1 MELKSVLLDDKAIKR
16 TLTRISH
23 EIIEKNKG
31 VEDLV
36 LIGIRTR
43 GVPIA
48 KRIANLIETFEG
60 ASVEVGSVDITTY
73 RDDLKKPEELKEHNS
88 VEVNCDITG
97 KKIILVDDV
106 LFTGRS
112 VRAAIDAII
121 DKGRPQM
128 IQLAVLVDRGHREL
142 PIRADYVGKNIPTS
156 RKEDIT
162 VQLIEKDGV
171 DLVSLYDNN

>member
-60 ASVEVGSVDITTY
+60 AAVEVGSVDITTY
-73 RDDLKKPEELKEHNS
+73 RDDLKKPEELKQHNS

-97 KKIILVDDV
+97 KKIVLVDDV

-156 RKEDIT
+156 RKEAIT
-162 VQLIEKDGV
+162 VQLVEKDGV
-171 DLVSLYDNN
+171 DLVSLYENN

>member
-31 VEDLV
+31 VEGLV
-36 LIGIRTR
+36 LMGIKTR

-48 KRIANLIETFEG
+48 KRIASLIENFEDVK
-60 ASVEVGSVDITTY
+60 VEVGSVDITKY
-73 RDDLKKPEELKEHNS
+73 RDDFKKPEELKSHNS

-97 KKIILVDDV
+97 KKIVLVDDV

-112 VRAAIDAII
+112 VRAAIDALI
-121 DKGRPQM
+121 DMGRPQM

-162 VQLIEKDGV
+162 VQLVENDGV

>member
-36 LIGIRTR
+36 LIGIKTR

-60 ASVEVGSVDITTY
+60 AAVEVGSVDITTY
-73 RDDLKKPEELKEHNS
+73 RDDLKKPEELKQHNS

-97 KKIILVDDV
+97 KKIVLVDDV

-156 RKEDIT
+156 RKEAIT
-162 VQLIEKDGV
+162 VQLVEKDGV
-171 DLVSLYDNN
+171 DLVSLYENN